1 MTVIKV
7 IAFVIF
13 IIACIAIY
21 HNTNSYEPKKRILF
35 ILVGMA
41 LMYGITS
48 IMCTTKIEGI
58 QVKNG
63 QALEDTVSVMK
74 WIFTPINALVA
85 LCSIGNTL
93 GKAKDKEITPDKAG
107 KRLMIIA
114 IALII
119 IFVFESNYIK
129 NFINGVLKV

>member
-7 IAFVIF
+7 IAFIIF
-13 IIACIAIY
+13 VIACIAIY

-35 ILVGMA
+35 IVVGMV

-48 IMCTTKIEGI
+48 LMCTTNLNGI

-63 QALEDTVSVMK
+63 QAVEDTVSVMK
-74 WIFTPINALVA
+74 WIFTPINALIS

-93 GKAKDKEITPDKAG
+93 GKAKDQEITTDKAG
-107 KRLMIIA
+107 KRLVIIA

-119 IFVFESNYIK
+119 IFIFESSYIK
-129 NFINGVLKV
+129 NFITTLLG

>member
-13 IIACIAIY
+13 VIACVAIY

-35 ILVGMA
+35 IVVGMA

-48 IMCTTKIEGI
+48 LICTTNLNGIEI
-58 QVKNG
+58 KSG

-74 WIFTPINALVA
+74 WIFTPVNALIA

-93 GKAKDKEITPDKAG
+93 GKAKDQEITTDKAG
-107 KRLMIIA
+107 KRLVIIG

-119 IFVFESNYIK
+119 IFIFESNYIK
-129 NFINGVLKV
+129 NFITGVLG

>member
-7 IAFVIF
+7 IAFIIF

-35 ILVGMA
+35 IVVGMV

-48 IMCTTKIEGI
+48 LMCTTNLNGI
-58 QVKNG
+58 QIKNG
-63 QALEDTVSVMK
+63 QAVEDTVSVMK
-74 WIFTPINALVA
+74 WIFTPINALIS

-93 GKAKDKEITPDKAG
+93 GKAKDQEITTDKAG
-107 KRLMIIA
+107 KRLVIIA

-119 IFVFESNYIK
+119 IFIFESSYIK
-129 NFINGVLKV
+129 NFITTLLG

>member
-7 IAFVIF
+7 IAFIIF
-13 IIACIAIY
+13 VIACIAIY

-35 ILVGMA
+35 IVIGMA

-48 IMCTTKIEGI
+48 LMCTTNLNGI

-63 QALEDTVSVMK
+63 QAVEDTVSVMK
-74 WIFTPINALVA
+74 WIFTPINALIA

-93 GKAKDKEITPDKAG
+93 GKAKDQEITTDKAG
-107 KRLMIIA
+107 KRLVIIG

-119 IFVFESNYIK
+119 IFIFESNYIR
-129 NFINGVLKV
+129 NFITELLG

>member
-7 IAFVIF
+7 IAFIIF

-35 ILVGMA
+35 IVVGMV

-48 IMCTTKIEGI
+48 LMCTTNLNGI

-63 QALEDTVSVMK
+63 QAVEDTVSVMK
-74 WIFTPINALVA
+74 WIFTPINALIS

-93 GKAKDKEITPDKAG
+93 GKAKDQEITTDKAG
-107 KRLMIIA
+107 KRLVIIA

-119 IFVFESNYIK
+119 IFIFESSYIK
-129 NFINGVLKV
+129 NFITTLLG

>member
-1 MTVIKV
+1 MTVIKA
-7 IAFVIF
+7 IAFAIF
-13 IIACIAIY
+13 IVACIAIY

-35 ILVGMA
+35 IVVGMA

-48 IMCTTKIEGI
+48 LMCTTNINGV

-74 WIFTPINALVA
+74 WIFTPINALIA

-93 GKAKDKEITPDKAG
+93 GKAKDQEITPDKAG
-107 KRLMIIA
+107 KRLMIIG

-119 IFVFESNYIK
+119 IFIFESNYIR
-129 NFINGVLKV
+129 NFITGVLG

>member
-1 MTVIKV
+1 MTVIKI

-13 IIACIAIY
+13 VIACIAIY

-35 ILVGMA
+35 IVVGMA

-48 IMCTTKIEGI
+48 LMCTTNINGVQIKS
-58 QVKNG
+58 G

-74 WIFTPINALVA
+74 WIFTPINALIA

-93 GKAKDKEITPDKAG
+93 GKAKDQEITPDKAG
-107 KRLMIIA
+107 KRLMIIG

-119 IFVFESNYIK
+119 IFIFESNYIR
-129 NFINGVLKV
+129 NFITGVLG